1 MESKQMA
8 QALID
13 LHNCLPYSSQ
23 DQYNKMPDGMDL
35 FEYVQDLYEN
45 LLAELW
51 EIANRFPPNSLECIL
66 SSIEGAVLSGKK
78 PVDAESPDPSIN
90 SGYDEADAA
99 PSDRLKGCGF

>member
-23 DQYNKMPDGMDL
+23 DQYNKMPEDAEP

-45 LLAELW
+45 LLVELW
-51 EIANRFPPNSLECIL
+51 EIANRFPPNSLEYIL

-78 PVDAESPDPSIN
+78 PVDAQPDAPDPVHPELVEGPVS
-90 SGYDEADAA
+90 SRGGGEA
-99 PSDRLKGCGF
+99 